1 MPAIQTW
8 GIGKTY
14 ARREEAAL
22 SGVDLAV
29 EPGHICALL
38 GENGAGKTT
47 LVRILSTLT
56 RPTEGRA
63 EVAGYDVQRHGSEV
77 RRRIGLVGQ
86 SASVDELLT
95 GRANLAMFGVLTGL
109 APPAARERATEL
121 LDRFGLAES
130 ADRPVGDYSGGMRRR
145 LDLAVGLLGSPEVI
159 FVDEPTTGLDPQARR
174 DVWRDLRALADS
186 GTTILLTTQYLE
198 EADELADQVVI
209 LRAGRVALSGSAP
222 EVRRLAGEPRMELRQ
237 PTLEDVYL
245 RLHEE
250 AR

>member
-1 MPAIQTW
+1 MLAIQTW
-8 GIGKTY
+8 GITKAY
-14 ARREEAAL
+14 PRRDEPAL
-22 SGVDLAV
+22 AGVDLAV
-29 EPGHICALL
+29 ERGDICALL

-56 RPTEGRA
+56 RPTAGRA
-63 EVAGYDVQRHGSEV
+63 EVAGYDVQQRGSEV

-95 GRANLAMFGVLTGL
+95 GRANLAMFGVLSGL
-109 APPAARERATEL
+109 PPPAARSRADEL
-121 LDRFGLAES
+121 LGRFGLSES

-145 LDLAVGLLGSPEVI
+145 LDLAVGLLGAPEVL
-159 FVDEPTTGLDPQARR
+159 FVDEPTTGLDPHARR
-174 DVWRDLRALADS
+174 ELWRDLRALAAD

-209 LRAGRVALSGSAP
+209 LRAGRVALAGDAH

>member
-8 GIGKTY
+8 GITKTY
-14 ARREEAAL
+14 PRRNGPAL
-22 SGVDLAV
+22 AGIDLAV

-47 LVRILSTLT
+47 LVRVLSTLT

-63 EVAGYDVQRHGSEV
+63 EVAGYDVQRRGGEV

-95 GRANLAMFGVLTGL
+95 GRANLAMFGVLSGL
-109 APPAARERATEL
+109 APPAARTRADDL
-121 LDRFGLAES
+121 LERFGLAE
-130 ADRPVGDYSGGMRRR
+130 AAERPVGDWSGGMRRR
-145 LDLAVGLLGSPEVI
+145 LDLAVGLLGTPDVL
-159 FVDEPTTGLDPQARR
+159 FVDEPTTGLDPHARR
-174 DVWRDLRALADS
+174 DLWRDLRALAAD

-209 LRAGRVALSGSAP
+209 LRAGRVALAGAAH
-222 EVRRLAGEPRMELRQ
+222 EVRRLAGEPRMELRR